1 MIERQEVL
9 GRMKSIEEYFS
20 NATHQLLQP
29 EFECAHAI
37 NELLEQN
44 EELTTTVVEDIL
56 SIYNKANAGEHHGGC
71 GWSDY
76 QFHLVHILELHEI
89 KTEVNDHTKRI
100 TLKSV

>member
-9 GRMKSIEEYFS
+9 GRMKSIEEYFLTS
-20 NATHQLLQP
+20 THKLLQP

-44 EELTTTVVEDIL
+44 EELTATVVEDIL
-56 SIYNKANAGEHHGGC
+56 SIYNKTNAGEHHGGC

-76 QFHLVHILELHEI
+76 QFHLVHILKLHEI
-89 KTEVNDHTKRI
+89 KTEVDDHTKRI

>member
-9 GRMKSIEEYFS
+9 GRMKSIEDYFL
-20 NATHQLLQP
+20 NTAHQLLQP

-44 EELTTTVVEDIL
+44 EELTATVVEDIL
-56 SIYNKANAGEHHGGC
+56 GIYNKINAGEHHGGC

-76 QFHLVHILELHEI
+76 QFHLAHILKLHEI
-89 KTEVNDHTKRI
+89 KTEIDDRTKRI
-100 TLKSV
+100 IIKSI